1 MTRELARYINGATLR
16 ITYATRADWEAGRA
30 QAAELEFRD
39 GTETLY
45 SHAVPVSDLARLPV
59 APCGLEQEVDDDEPG
74 FVPYSEVDLDLAKAA
89 EYMGWAPS
97 IVSIL
102 RDTQDAIRQAAA
114 DDNLR

>member
-45 SHAVPVSDLARLPV
+45 S
-59 APCGLEQEVDDDEPG
+59 
-74 FVPYSEVDLDLAKAA
+74 
-89 EYMGWAPS
+89 
-97 IVSIL
+97 
-102 RDTQDAIRQAAA
+102 
-114 DDNLR
+114 